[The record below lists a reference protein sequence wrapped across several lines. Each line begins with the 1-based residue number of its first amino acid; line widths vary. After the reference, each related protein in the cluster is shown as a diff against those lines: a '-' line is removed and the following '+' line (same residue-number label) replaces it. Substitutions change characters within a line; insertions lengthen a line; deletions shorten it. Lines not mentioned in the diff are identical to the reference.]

1 MRKAFFTLAALLWLP
16 AASQAAWW
24 LENDY
29 SIGSNKF
36 QKDSVTLFTKVS
48 SRLVGGANASFYKDG
63 DLYSRKV
70 YAFRA
75 PVLYSAGRLALSL
88 TPFLYP
94 VASGTGSSARGAK
107 LYAMFPVSE
116 DGDGSYLHLTLSAAA
131 ARQKTPLN
139 LTEQTYS
146 PTATVLTDTTFS
158 ESAFEL
164 QLEKS
169 YYNQF
174 FFMASA
180 SGFSKP
186 AKALNSNLVSPV
198 LDHGDLADLGTFRHV
213 TALPEWA
220 AGFQVAR
227 NMAPDFDSYLYAG
240 FSRISF
246 RETSDASSVSGGMK
260 MRLYEK
266 STMDLSYN
274 FYKFGGDTGKNYYRL
289 LIQIY
294 F

>member
-1 MRKAFFTLAALLWLP
+1 MRKSLFALAALLWLS

-24 LENDY
+24 VENDY
-29 SIGSNKF
+29 AIGSNKF
-36 QKDSVTLFTKVS
+36 QRDALTLFTRVTP
-48 SRLVGGANASFYKDG
+48 RLVSGANASFYKDAG
-63 DLYSRKV
+63 PYGGKV
-70 YAFRA
+70 YSFRA
-75 PVLYSAGRLALSL
+75 PVMYSINRLALSL

-107 LYAMFPVSE
+107 LYAMLPVSE
-116 DGDGSYLHLTLSAAA
+116 DNDESYVHLTLSAAA

-139 LTEQTYS
+139 LTDEPYS

-158 ESAFEL
+158 ESAFEA

-180 SGFSKP
+180 AGFSKP

-213 TALPEWA
+213 TALPEWVGA
-220 AGFQVAR
+220 MQVAR

-246 RETSDASSVSGGMK
+246 RGTSDASSFLCGLKMK
-260 MRLYEK
+260 LYEK
-266 STMDLSYN
+266 SNMDLAYN
-274 FYKFGGDTGKNYYRL
+274 FYKFGGEAGKNYYKL
-289 LIQIY
+289 LFQVY

>member
-1 MRKAFFTLAALLWLP
+1 MRKPLLALAALLWLP

-36 QKDSVTLFTKVS
+36 QKDSLTLFTKLTP
-48 SRLVGGANASFYKDG
+48 RLVGGANASFYKDG
-63 DLYSRKV
+63 DFYSRKV

-75 PVLYSAGRLALSL
+75 PVLYSVGRLALSL
-88 TPFLYP
+88 TPFFYP
-94 VASGTGSSARGAK
+94 VASGTGSSARGARF
-107 LYAMFPVSE
+107 YAMFPISE
-116 DGDGSYLHLTLSAAA
+116 DNDESYVHLTLSAAA

-139 LTEQTYS
+139 LTGQPYS

-220 AGFQVAR
+220 AAMQVAR

-246 RETSDASSVSGGMK
+246 RGASDASSVLGGIKMK
-260 MRLYEK
+260 LYEK
-266 STMDLSYN
+266 STMDFAYN
-274 FYKFGGDTGKNYYRL
+274 FYKLGGDTGKNYYRL
-289 LIQIY
+289 LMQIY

>member
-1 MRKAFFTLAALLWLP
+1 MLWLP

-24 LENDY
+24 L
-29 SIGSNKF
+29 GKR
-36 QKDSVTLFTKVS
+36 LFHRFEQIS
-48 SRLVGGANASFYKDG
+48 ERLPDPFHQALARLVGGANASFYKD
-63 DLYSRKV
+63 S
-70 YAFRA
+70 AFTAASLRLPRA
-75 PVLYSAGRLALSL
+75 VLYSAGRLALSL
-88 TPFLYP
+88 TPFLYT

-107 LYAMFPVSE
+107 LYAMFPLSE
-116 DGDGSYLHLTLSAAA
+116 DNDESYVHLTFSAAA

-139 LTEQTYS
+139 LTEQPYS
-146 PTATVLTDTTFS
+146 PTATPLTDTTFS
-158 ESAFEL
+158 ESAFEV

-220 AGFQVAR
+220 AAIQLAR

-246 RETSDASSVSGGMK
+246 RGASDASSVLGGIK
-260 MRLYEK
+260 MQLYEK
-266 STMDLSYN
+266 STMDFAYIFINSVAIPVRIIIN
-274 FYKFGGDTGKNYYRL
+274 C
-289 LIQIY
+289 
-294 F
+294 

>member
-1 MRKAFFTLAALLWLP
+1 MRKSLFALAALLLLP

-24 LENDY
+24 MENDY
-29 SIGSNKF
+29 AIGSKKF
-36 QKDSVTLFTKVS
+36 QRDSLTLFTKVS
-48 SRLVGGANASFYKDG
+48 SRLVGGANTSFYKDG
-63 DLYSRKV
+63 GFYGGKV
-70 YAFRA
+70 YAFRT
-75 PVLYSAGRLALSL
+75 PLMYSVGGLALSL

-116 DGDGSYLHLTLSAAA
+116 DNDESYIHLTLSAAA

-139 LTEQTYS
+139 LSEQLYVPSVT
-146 PTATVLTDTTFS
+146 PLTSTTFS
-158 ESAFEL
+158 ESAFEV
-164 QLEKS
+164 QMEKS
-169 YYNQF
+169 FYNQF
-174 FFMASA
+174 FFLASA
-180 SGFSKP
+180 AGFSNP

-198 LDHGDLADLGTFRHV
+198 LDHGDMADLGTFRHV

-220 AGFQVAR
+220 GAVQVAR

-246 RETSDASSVSGGMK
+246 RGTNDASSVLCGLKMK
-260 MRLYEK
+260 LYEK
-266 STMDLSYN
+266 STMDLAYN
-274 FYKFGGDTGKNYYRL
+274 FYKFGSETGKNYYKL
-289 LIQIY
+289 LFQVY